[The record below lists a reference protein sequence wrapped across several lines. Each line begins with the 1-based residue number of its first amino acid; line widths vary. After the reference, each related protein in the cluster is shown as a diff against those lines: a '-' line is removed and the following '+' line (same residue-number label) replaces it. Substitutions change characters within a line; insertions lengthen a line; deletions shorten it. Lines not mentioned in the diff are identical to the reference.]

1 MPGYLVKFEAVSLNG
16 AVDLQIRS
24 LLDRQQYADPLGAA
38 AAAGISPAS
47 WSLFGMVWPSARML
61 AGLMEN
67 FELQGKRIL
76 EVGCGLG
83 LASLVC
89 QRREMDI
96 TASDCHP
103 LAGDFLTQ
111 NAGLNGMGI
120 PKYLNGNWETENP
133 ALGRFDVIIGSDLLY
148 ERDQP
153 ARLSAFI
160 ERHAEQAVEVLIV
173 DPNRGNRPG
182 FSRCMAALGYTCEES
197 SLDGLQASGE
207 GYKGKLLHYTRH

>member
-1 MPGYLVKFEAVSLNG
+1 MPGYLVKLEAVSLNG
-16 AVDLQIRS
+16 AADLQIRS

-61 AGLMEN
+61 AGLMET
-67 FELQGKRIL
+67 FELQGRRVL

-89 QRREMDI
+89 QRRDMDI
-96 TASDCHP
+96 TASDVHP
-103 LAGDFLTQ
+103 LAGEFLTR
-111 NAGLNGMGI
+111 NAGLNGMSR
-120 PKYLNGNWETENP
+120 PKYQNGNWETENP
-133 ALGRFDVIIGSDLLY
+133 ALGRFDLIIGSDLLY

-160 ERHAEQAVEVLIV
+160 ERHAEQAAEVLIV

-182 FSRCMAALGYTCEES
+182 FNRCMKALGYRCEET
-197 SLDGLQASGE
+197 SLDGTQACGE
-207 GYKGKLLHYTRH
+207 SYKGKLLHYTRH